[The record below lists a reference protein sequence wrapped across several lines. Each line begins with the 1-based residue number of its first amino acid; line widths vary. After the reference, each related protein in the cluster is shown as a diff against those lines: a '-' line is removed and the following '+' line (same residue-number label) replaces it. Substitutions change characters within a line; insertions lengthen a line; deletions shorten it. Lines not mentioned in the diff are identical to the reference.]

1 MGQVG
6 SATIVVC
13 REAFM
18 RESVVEALTSAGINI
33 TGSHRFI
40 EGALF
45 PEDIATPDLVLYID
59 AGHSER
65 NSARD
70 AGKIAALPRT
80 NWLVMCEDSNN
91 PVLASLRE
99 LRLPASAAPLDVSR
113 DELAFLARIAGMGRR
128 IFIDDFCQN
137 GSSDEIAALRRLDLD
152 PQQWSLLRYLSSGMS
167 NKMIAN
173 RLGTSEAMVK
183 VQIRALLC
191 KLGVANRT
199 QAAVMAARAGLRH
212 ETAAAEQQPEAA
224 LARAMCTVQPEQ
236 ETRQA
241 LG

>member
-1 MGQVG
+1 
-6 SATIVVC
+6 
-13 REAFM
+13 M
-18 RESVVEALTSAGINI
+18 RRPRPPEMPLEPSNPPI
-33 TGSHRFI
+33 I
-40 EGALF
+40 ECM
-45 PEDIATPDLVLYID
+45 YID

-70 AGKIAALPRT
+70 AAKIADLPRT

-91 PVLASLRE
+91 PVLACLRE

-173 RLGTSEAMVK
+173 RLDTSEAMIK
-183 VQIRALLC
+183 VQIRALLG

-212 ETAAAEQQPEAA
+212 ETAVVEQPEAV
-224 LARAMCTVQPEQ
+224 LVRPSCVVQPER
-236 ETRQA
+236 EARQA